1 MSDVYVIG
9 CDPDSAGNGIAVY
22 CNGMLQELKNLGAVD
37 FYCRYKR
44 LKGEDVKFAIE
55 NVSGSKHV
63 RRRKGAESE
72 KLAAQVGRRVG
83 MCMQAQTEIE
93 KAASMLGF
101 KIIHRPRSSKWK
113 KVGVQSEEFKRCT
126 GWKGQSNEDTRSA
139 AWMGYQVL

>member
-44 LKGEDVKFAIE
+44 LKGEDVTFVIE
-55 NVSGSKHV
+55 NV
-63 RRRKGAESE
+63 KGNKSVFR
-72 KLAAQVGRRVG
+72 AAYAKNKSDAGAKGKSVG
-83 MCMQAQTEIE
+83 MCMQAQAEIE
-93 KAASMLGF
+93 RAVNLLGF
-101 KIIHRPRSSKWK
+101 KIVYRPRSSKWK
-113 KVGVQSEEFKRCT
+113 KGPQAEEFKRCT
-126 GWKGQSNEDTRSA
+126 GWKGRSNEDTRSA